1 MEHIGWLNIHQTEDM
16 RMMMNLHYWK
26 LLLRPFQ
33 PHYYRGYLFQCF
45 YYTKLNLKEDNMKK
59 YEYLSRPLQITEHLN
74 TLGQE
79 GWELVCINQN
89 IFIFKREIVEEKT
102 KKK

>member
-1 MEHIGWLNIHQTEDM
+1 
-16 RMMMNLHYWK
+16 
-26 LLLRPFQ
+26 
-33 PHYYRGYLFQCF
+33 
-45 YYTKLNLKEDNMKK
+45 MKK
-59 YEYLSRPLQITEHLN
+59 YEYISRPLQITEHLN

>member
-1 MEHIGWLNIHQTEDM
+1 M
-16 RMMMNLHYWK
+16 
-26 LLLRPFQ
+26 F
-33 PHYYRGYLFQCF
+33 
-45 YYTKLNLKEDNMKK
+45 NMKK
-59 YEYLSRPLQITEHLN
+59 YEYLSRPLQTTEHLN

-102 KKK
+102 KKNFPHNPTPSAT